1 MIVKTL
7 TEFKRAVE
15 YGAGIRGQIG
25 AGSTFRHPTDDIE
38 TEINS
43 SYGEYREL
51 LVERDFDFFLTES
64 AQASLPTTRAD
75 TNENYSLI
83 DWPIAAQ
90 VIKRIDVYI
99 QSTWQSL
106 VEIDWARIR
115 DAIPSSGTATAK
127 RPLFFAPKAFGTI
140 TAATEVAGKIAI
152 APFCPVGTYKM
163 TYMPHWTEITEDENE
178 FIFPSE
184 TGYRWAVFNTI
195 AKVLIRDGDP
205 MNQLAKVEQHLM
217 KAEERIGRFSARTI
231 ATGGSQ
237 MRRARRYFG

>member
-25 AGSTFRHPTDDIE
+25 AGATFRHPVDDVE

-64 AQASLPTTRAD
+64 AQASLPTSRAD

-90 VIKRIDVYI
+90 VIKRVDVYI
-99 QSTWQSL
+99 QSTWYSL
-106 VEIDWARIR
+106 VEVDWSRLR
-115 DAIPSSGTATAK
+115 DSIPSSGTTVAK
-127 RPLFFAPKAFGTI
+127 RPLFFSPKAFGTI
-140 TAATEVAGKIAI
+140 SAATEVAGKIAI
-152 APFCPVGTYKM
+152 APFCNTGKVKL
-163 TYMPHWTEITEDENE
+163 TYMPHWTEITDDSSE
-178 FIFPSE
+178 FIFPTE
-184 TGYRWAVFNTI
+184 TGYRWAVWNCI

-205 MNQLAKVEQHLM
+205 MGQLPKVEGHLL

-237 MRRARRYFG
+237 MRRSRRYFG